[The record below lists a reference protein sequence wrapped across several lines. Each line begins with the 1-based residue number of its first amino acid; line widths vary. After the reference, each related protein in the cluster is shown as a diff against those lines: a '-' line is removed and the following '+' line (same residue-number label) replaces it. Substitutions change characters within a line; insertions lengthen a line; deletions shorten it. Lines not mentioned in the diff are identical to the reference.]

1 MSELENKD
9 TGSLEPRESVKEKKK
24 REKTEA
30 KEKKAQE
37 KREAI
42 MAGGTGKKKKKKIG
56 WIIALAL
63 VVVIVG
69 YSVVTSVIAK
79 NTPMQIN
86 TIAATVGTIEETMST
101 SGTVSSEQSKT
112 YYAPV
117 GATISEMSIALGDEV
132 AEGQQLVSFDTTDL
146 ETQKTKAALDASATS
161 NGYKSSQYQSNKNQ
175 SEYNE
180 ATIGLPELK
189 VLAEQQEQYVQGLKY
204 ELEDEQQVEKEKLQ
218 DWLGKL
224 NQELETQNNKLAEQ
238 RDEETR
244 KSIQEI
250 IQNLN
255 NSIRDTSNQLS
266 DLNMSD
272 EMKEKQRLIDAEQ
285 KKLEDM
291 KEEISKREGKE
302 SSSEA
307 GISDPYVK
315 QQQADSA
322 QSAQITASQ
331 AANELEKAKAGVIAE
346 FPGIVTKIATVSTS
360 KDATKGG
367 GLLEGATVSEG
378 TELFTI
384 ESNKQVKVG
393 IEVTKYDLPKIAVGQ
408 QVDVTIA
415 GSVYEGEVS
424 KINKVAAANSQGTPV
439 VGAEVHIKNP
449 DDNIFLGVEAK
460 LVIHT
465 ASAENVVTIPV
476 EIVNADKQGE
486 FCYVVEDGVV
496 TMRRITT
503 GISSDSMVEVKEGL
517 KDGDQIVYDV
527 TGTVME
533 GMKVMAVPMGGAAA
547 GQAVPETG
555 AAAGETEAVAETA
568 SEAGTQTAAG
578 EGSSEE
584 ADGET
589 ETAESQAADGTL
601 GSENE

>member
-9 TGSLEPRESVKEKKK
+9 TGSLESAKDKKK
-24 REKTEA
+24 REKAEA

-37 KREAI
+37 KREAV
-42 MAGGTGKKKKKKIG
+42 MAGGTGKKKKKKFG

-63 VVVIVG
+63 VIVIVG

-79 NTPMQIN
+79 NTPMQVN
-86 TIAATVGTIEETMST
+86 TVEATVGVIEETLST

-117 GATISEMSIALGDEV
+117 GATISQMSIALGDEV

-146 ETQKTKAALDASATS
+146 EMKKTKAELDASVTANS
-161 NGYKSSQYQSNKNQ
+161 YKSSEYKSNKNQ

-204 ELEDEQQVEKEKLQ
+204 QLEDEQQQKKQKLQ

-224 NQELETQNNKLAEQ
+224 NQELDTQSNKLEEQ
-238 RDEETR
+238 HDSETR

-255 NSIRDTSNQLS
+255 NSIRETNNQIS
-266 DLNMSD
+266 DLSMSD
-272 EMKEKQRLIDAEQ
+272 ELKEKQRLIDAEQ
-285 KKLEDM
+285 KKLDDM
-291 KEEISKREGKE
+291 NEEINKREGKE
-302 SSSEA
+302 TSSEA
-307 GISDPYVK
+307 GIADHYEK
-315 QQQADSA
+315 QQLAA
-322 QSAQITASQ
+322 NTQSAQLTATE
-331 AANELEKAKAGVIAE
+331 AENELEKARAGVTAE

-367 GLLEGATVSEG
+367 GLLEGATVAEG

-393 IEVTKYDLPKIAVGQ
+393 IEVTKYDLPKIAIGQ

-415 GSVYEGEVS
+415 GNVYEGEVS

-449 DDNIFLGVEAK
+449 DDSIFLGVEAK

-465 ASAENVVTIPV
+465 AYAENVITIPV

-486 FCYVVEDGVV
+486 FCYVVDNGVV

-517 KDGDQIVYDV
+517 KEGDQIVYDV
-527 TGTVME
+527 TGTIME
-533 GMKVMAVPMGGAAA
+533 GMKVMAVPMGGGMA
-547 GQAVPETG
+547 GQTMMETG
-555 AAAGETEAVAETA
+555 AAAGETEAVTETA
-568 SEAGTQTAAG
+568 SEAVSQTAAG

-584 ADGET
+584 AGGET
-589 ETAESQAADGTL
+589 ETAESQAASGTL

>member
-1 MSELENKD
+1 
-9 TGSLEPRESVKEKKK
+9 
-24 REKTEA
+24 
-30 KEKKAQE
+30 
-37 KREAI
+37 
-42 MAGGTGKKKKKKIG
+42 
-56 WIIALAL
+56 
-63 VVVIVG
+63 
-69 YSVVTSVIAK
+69 
-79 NTPMQIN
+79 
-86 TIAATVGTIEETMST
+86 MST

-117 GATISEMSIALGDEV
+117 GATISEMKIALGDEV
-132 AEGQQLVSFDTTDL
+132 AEGQQLVSFDTTEL
-146 ETQKTKAALDASATS
+146 ENRKAKAALDASATANS
-161 NGYKSSQYQSNKNQ
+161 YRSSQYQSNKNE

-180 ATIGLPELK
+180 ATIGLDELK
-189 VLAEQQEQYVQGLKY
+189 ILAEQQEQYVQGLKY
-204 ELEDEQQVEKEKLQ
+204 QLEDETQREREKLQ

-238 RDEETR
+238 SDSDAR
-244 KSIQEI
+244 KGIQEI

-255 NSIRDTSNQLS
+255 NSIRETSNQLS
-266 DLNMSD
+266 DLSMSED
-272 EMKEKQRLIDAEQ
+272 LRETQRIIDAEQ

-307 GISDPYVK
+307 GIADPYSK
-315 QQQADSA
+315 QQQADTV
-322 QSAQITASQ
+322 QSAQITASE
-331 AANELEKAKAGVIAE
+331 AAAELEKAQAGVVAE

-367 GLLEGATVSEG
+367 GLLEGATVAEG

-393 IEVTKYDLPKIAVGQ
+393 IEVTKYDLPKIEIGQ
-408 QVDVTIA
+408 KVDVTIA
-415 GSVYEGEVS
+415 GKEYEGEVS

-449 DDNIFLGVEAK
+449 DEDIFLGVEAK

-465 ASAENVVTIPV
+465 ASAENVLTVPV

-486 FCYVVEDGVV
+486 FCYVVENGVV

-517 KDGDQIVYDV
+517 KEGDQILYDV
-527 TGTVME
+527 TGMVTE
-533 GMKVMAVPMGGAAA
+533 GMKVMAVPMGSGMAGAAMTDA
-547 GQAVPETG
+547 AAPETG
-555 AAAGETEAVAETA
+555 AAVETA
-568 SEAGTQTAAG
+568 SEASTENASE
-578 EGSSEE
+578 EGSSE
-584 ADGET
+584 AAGQET
-589 ETAESQAADGTL
+589 ETAGTQTQTDGAADSG
-601 GSENE
+601 NE

>member
-9 TGSLEPRESVKEKKK
+9 TGSLEARESVKEKKK
-24 REKTEA
+24 REKAEA

-37 KREAI
+37 KREAV
-42 MAGGTGKKKKKKIG
+42 MAGGSGKKKKKKIG

-79 NTPMQIN
+79 NTPMQVN
-86 TIAATVGTIEETMST
+86 TIAAAVGTIEETLST

-146 ETQKTKAALDASATS
+146 ETQKTKAELDASAVANS
-161 NGYKSSQYQSNKNQ
+161 YKSSQYQSNKNQ

-204 ELEDEQQVEKEKLQ
+204 QLEDEQQSQKEKLQ

-224 NQELETQNNKLAEQ
+224 NQELETQNNKLADQ
-238 RDEETR
+238 RDEDTR

-255 NSIRDTSNQLS
+255 KSIRDTSNQLN
-266 DLNMSD
+266 DLSMSD

-291 KEEISKREGKE
+291 KEEINKREGKE

-315 QQQADSA
+315 QQQADNA

-331 AANELEKAKAGVIAE
+331 AASELEKARAGVVAE
-346 FPGIVTKIATVSTS
+346 FPGVVTKIATVSTS
-360 KDATKGG
+360 REATKGG
-367 GLLEGATVSEG
+367 GLLEGAPVSEG

-393 IEVTKYDLPKIAVGQ
+393 IEVTKYDLPKIAIGQ
-408 QVDVTIA
+408 QVEVTIA

-449 DDNIFLGVEAK
+449 DENIFLGVEAK

-465 ASAENVVTIPV
+465 AIAENVVTIPV

-517 KDGDQIVYDV
+517 KDGDQIVYDM
-527 TGTVME
+527 TGTILE
-533 GMKVMAVPMGGAAA
+533 GMKVMAVPMGGGMA
-547 GQAVPETG
+547 GQALPEAG

-584 ADGET
+584 AGGET

>member
-9 TGSLEPRESVKEKKK
+9 TGSLESAKDKKK
-24 REKTEA
+24 REKAEA

-37 KREAI
+37 KREAV
-42 MAGGTGKKKKKKIG
+42 MAGGTGKKKKKKFG

-63 VVVIVG
+63 VIVIVG

-79 NTPMQIN
+79 NTPMQVN
-86 TIAATVGTIEETMST
+86 TVEATVGVIEETLST

-117 GATISEMSIALGDEV
+117 GATISQMSIALGDEV

-146 ETQKTKAALDASATS
+146 EMKKTKAELDASVTANS
-161 NGYKSSQYQSNKNQ
+161 YKSSEYKRNKNQ

-204 ELEDEQQVEKEKLQ
+204 QLEDEQQQKKQKLQ

-224 NQELETQNNKLAEQ
+224 NQELDTQSNKLEEQ
-238 RDEETR
+238 HDSETR

-255 NSIRDTSNQLS
+255 NSIRETNNQIS
-266 DLNMSD
+266 DLSMSD
-272 EMKEKQRLIDAEQ
+272 ELKEKQRLIDAEQ
-285 KKLEDM
+285 KKLDDM
-291 KEEISKREGKE
+291 NEEINKREGKE
-302 SSSEA
+302 TSSKA
-307 GISDPYVK
+307 GIADPYEK
-315 QQQADSA
+315 QQLAA
-322 QSAQITASQ
+322 NTQSAQLTATE
-331 AANELEKAKAGVIAE
+331 AENELEKARAGVTAE

-367 GLLEGATVSEG
+367 GLLEGATVAEG

-393 IEVTKYDLPKIAVGQ
+393 IEVTKYDLPKIAIGQ

-415 GSVYEGEVS
+415 GNVYEGEVS

-449 DDNIFLGVEAK
+449 DDSIFLGVEAK

-465 ASAENVVTIPV
+465 AYAENVITIPV

-486 FCYVVEDGVV
+486 FCYVVDNGVV

-517 KDGDQIVYDV
+517 KEGDQIVYDV
-527 TGTVME
+527 TGTIME
-533 GMKVMAVPMGGAAA
+533 GMKVMAVPMGGGMA
-547 GQAVPETG
+547 GQTMMETG
-555 AAAGETEAVAETA
+555 AAAGETEAVTETA
-568 SEAGTQTAAG
+568 SEAVSQTAAG

-584 ADGET
+584 AGGET
-589 ETAESQAADGTL
+589 ETAESQAASGTL

>member
-9 TGSLEPRESVKEKKK
+9 TGSLESAKDKKK
-24 REKTEA
+24 REKAEA

-37 KREAI
+37 KREAV
-42 MAGGTGKKKKKKIG
+42 MAGGTGKKKKKKFG

-63 VVVIVG
+63 VIVIVG

-79 NTPMQIN
+79 NTPMQVN
-86 TIAATVGTIEETMST
+86 TVEATVGVIEETLST

-112 YYAPV
+112 YYAHV

-146 ETQKTKAALDASATS
+146 EMKKTKAELDASVTANS
-161 NGYKSSQYQSNKNQ
+161 YKSSEYKSNKNQ

-204 ELEDEQQVEKEKLQ
+204 QLEDEQQQKKQKLQ

-224 NQELETQNNKLAEQ
+224 NQELDTQSNKLEEQ
-238 RDEETR
+238 HDSETR

-255 NSIRDTSNQLS
+255 NSIRETNNQIS
-266 DLNMSD
+266 DLSMSD
-272 EMKEKQRLIDAEQ
+272 ELKEKQRLIDAEQ
-285 KKLEDM
+285 KKLDDM
-291 KEEISKREGKE
+291 NEEINKREGKE
-302 SSSEA
+302 TSSEA
-307 GISDPYVK
+307 GIADPYEK
-315 QQQADSA
+315 QQLAA
-322 QSAQITASQ
+322 NTQSAQLTATE
-331 AANELEKAKAGVIAE
+331 AENELEKARAGVTAE

-367 GLLEGATVSEG
+367 GLLEGATVAEG

-393 IEVTKYDLPKIAVGQ
+393 IEVTKYDLPKIAIGQ

-415 GSVYEGEVS
+415 GNVYEGEVS

-449 DDNIFLGVEAK
+449 DDSIFLGVEAK

-465 ASAENVVTIPV
+465 AYAENVITIPV

-486 FCYVVEDGVV
+486 FCYVVDNGVV

-517 KDGDQIVYDV
+517 KEGDQIVYDV
-527 TGTVME
+527 TGTIME
-533 GMKVMAVPMGGAAA
+533 GMKVMAVPMGGGMA
-547 GQAVPETG
+547 GQTMMETG
-555 AAAGETEAVAETA
+555 AAAGETEAVTETA
-568 SEAGTQTAAG
+568 SEAVSQTAAG

-584 ADGET
+584 AGGET
-589 ETAESQAADGTL
+589 ETAESQAASGTL